1 MAAQPSREESWF
13 SGDLLGI
20 WALSVC
26 GVIICG
32 AVAWIGLRMGLCD
45 SSRSA
50 DAAMYCDNGGWE
62 ASGIGVVGAIG
73 LALAIPV
80 LALATDRRRLFRL
93 GLIFPAVLLAG
104 DIVFSLAVAIP

>member
-1 MAAQPSREESWF
+1 MAEQPSREGSWF
-13 SGDLLGI
+13 SSDLLGI

-32 AVAWIGLRMGLCD
+32 AVGWIGLRMGLCD

-50 DAAMYCDNGGWE
+50 DAATYCDNGGWE

-104 DIVFSLAVAIP
+104 DIVLSLAAAIP